1 MLLSQDIVFYILI
14 LWTLITLFAVEFD
27 SAMSYLNIWVNLSL
41 LYYTL
46 IFFGYLFDNNQ
57 QMFRWWYILHISFM
71 NMGYKI
77 LYHKDELKKPYLDYM
92 KKR

>member
-27 SAMSYLNIWVNLSL
+27 SAMSYLNIWISLSL
-41 LYYTL
+41 LYYAL
-46 IFFGYLFDNNQ
+46 IFLGRISNNEQ
-57 QMFRWWYILHISFM
+57 QMFRWWYILHITFM

-77 LYHKDELKKPYLDYM
+77 LYYKDELKKPYLDFK